1 MVEKGMLLENVAAW
15 SERIGDRLNDLPDE
29 ERRELLQSLLDRVT
43 IDRDNNLNLTLAVPT
58 EEFVSIKRLVSGSGS
73 WDGFGASAEH
83 MQTEAERIRPN
94 P

>member
-1 MVEKGMLLENVAAW
+1 MLLENVAAW

-58 EEFVSIKRLVSGSGS
+58 EEFVSIKRPVSGSGS
-73 WDGFGASAEH
+73 WDRIRSVCGAYANGSGADSAESA
-83 MQTEAERIRPN
+83 TG
-94 P
+94 